1 MNLFLVP
8 EIDTQAYMVTK
19 FCRPVDSSNLKIAA
33 DAAHSTGRAW
43 SCLHI
48 SCQIVACGLPDFTAQ
63 AAASSASATGFRNC
77 LGWPSQSQ
85 KLLSPVW
92 LKLSVGAVHCLCWLC
107 MNLQALIVSLQKSLA
122 QTCCRTSLQHH
133 FERPQTVSEQL
144 TASTEHSMQT
154 HNNMLHL
161 RLSWLCNPKSY
172 DTGTALS
179 PEGQGLGASGLN
191 RGKC

>member
-1 MNLFLVP
+1 MSDCKRVW
-8 EIDTQAYMVTK
+8 
-19 FCRPVDSSNLKIAA
+19 R
-33 DAAHSTGRAW
+33 RR
-43 SCLHI
+43 
-48 SCQIVACGLPDFTAQ
+48 
-63 AAASSASATGFRNC
+63 SSA
-77 LGWPSQSQ
+77 
-85 KLLSPVW
+85 
-92 LKLSVGAVHCLCWLC
+92 
-107 MNLQALIVSLQKSLA
+107 
-122 QTCCRTSLQHH
+122 RTYNTTFDQ
-133 FERPQTVSEQL
+133 PQTVSEQL